1 MSKLKEFL
9 RRHSYILLIVVAL
22 LIAGTNYLIY
32 PVFIK
37 KNLDL
42 IEVPVAI
49 SKIPGQSVI
58 DNTMITTMSI
68 SKSTLPVNVITNK
81 DNIVG
86 KYVADGYSIPTNG
99 FFYSESVVDEDSA
112 FGKIYSS
119 LEEGEIAYTL
129 EVENPHG
136 SRPILK
142 KGQHINLYYYQEY
155 ENELDGLSYMVGEL
169 AENIRVLDT
178 IDGDKGQ
185 THVILAL
192 TDEQLVDITL
202 AINYGHVLPLTT
214 WQSSGIDFVSSEYHD
229 IDSLRSYLR
238 DKSTLFSIEP
248 DIEAIEGEITTIEE
262 VKDGQ

>member
-9 RRHSYILLIVVAL
+9 RKHSYILLIVVAL
-22 LIAGTNYLIY
+22 FIAGTKYLIY

-49 SKIPGQSVI
+49 SKISGQSVI

-99 FFYSESVVDEDSA
+99 FFYSESVVDEGSA

-155 ENELDGLSYMVGEL
+155 ENELDGVYRLDHAVTATQKKILKAFNMD
-169 AENIRVLDT
+169 ARNVLDKAET
-178 IDGDKGQ
+178 IKNQLIKADK
-185 THVILAL
+185 
-192 TDEQLVDITL
+192 
-202 AINYGHVLPLTT
+202 
-214 WQSSGIDFVSSEYHD
+214 
-229 IDSLRSYLR
+229 
-238 DKSTLFSIEP
+238 
-248 DIEAIEGEITTIEE
+248 
-262 VKDGQ
+262 